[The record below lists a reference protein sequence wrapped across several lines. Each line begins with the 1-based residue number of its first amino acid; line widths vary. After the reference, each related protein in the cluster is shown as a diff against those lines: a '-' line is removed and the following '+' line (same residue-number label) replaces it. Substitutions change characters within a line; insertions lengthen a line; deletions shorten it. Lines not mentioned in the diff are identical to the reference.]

1 MSKSA
6 TDNLLLHPKTRAD
19 VLTFLSKP
27 AHALMIVGEAGS
39 GKKSAA
45 EAISSDL
52 LGVPM
57 TELSRHPF
65 FIKLQKASDKQEIP
79 IDSVRN
85 LLKNITLKTAGT
97 AQTRRVV
104 VIEEAH
110 LLSEEAQNALLK
122 TLEEPAADTVFIL
135 TAPSVRSVLP
145 TIASRVRLIPAHSIS
160 KETAMSFYSTKHQ
173 AKAIQDAWHLSSGS
187 AKLMESILADSD
199 IPLKKSIDE
208 AKLFLSRDAYGKL
221 LMVDEISKDRQH
233 FDQFLEALEKILQAL
248 QRSPNNQSKSATSRL
263 LNNRKLVSKLRKNR
277 LANVNTRLIVLEL
290 ALNLNL

>member
-1 MSKSA
+1 MGVSA

-19 VLTFLSKP
+19 ILTFLKQP

-52 LGVPM
+52 LGVPV
-57 TELSRHPF
+57 TELNRHPF

-79 IDSVRN
+79 IDSVRS
-85 LLKNITLKTAGT
+85 LLKNITLKTVGT
-97 AQTRRVV
+97 AQIRRVV
-104 VIEEAH
+104 VIEEAN

-122 TLEEPAADTVFIL
+122 TLEEPASDTVFIL
-135 TAPSVRSVLP
+135 TVPSVKSVLP
-145 TIASRVRLIPAHSIS
+145 TIASRVRLVPAHSVS
-160 KETAMSFYSTKHQ
+160 KEAAMSFYSAKHQ
-173 AKAIQDAWHLSSGS
+173 ANAIQGAWYLSSGN
-187 AKLMESILADSD
+187 AKLIESILADSD
-199 IPLKKSIDE
+199 TPLKKSIDE
-208 AKLFLSRDAYGKL
+208 AKLFLSQEAYDKL
-221 LMVDEISKDRQH
+221 LMIDEISKDRQR

-263 LNNRKLVSKLRKNR
+263 LNNRKLVSKLRKAR
-277 LANVNTRLIVLEL
+277 LSNANSRLIALEL

>member
-1 MSKSA
+1 MGVSA

-19 VLTFLSKP
+19 ILTFLKQP

-52 LGVPM
+52 LGVPVA
-57 TELSRHPF
+57 ELSKHPF

-85 LLKNITLKTAGT
+85 LLKKMALKTQGT
-97 AQTRRVV
+97 ASIRRVV

-135 TAPSVRSVLP
+135 TAPSRMSVLP
-145 TIASRVRLIPAHSIS
+145 TIVSRTRVLPVHNVS
-160 KETAMSFYSTKHQ
+160 KKNAMNYYTPNHGPQ
-173 AKAIQDAWHLSSGS
+173 TIQSAWHLSSGA
-187 AKLMESILADSD
+187 AKLMGSILVDSQV
-199 IPLKKSIDE
+199 PLKKSIDE
-208 AKLFLSRDAYGKL
+208 AKLFLSCDTYERL
-221 LMVDEISKDRQH
+221 LMVDEISKDKQRLDYL
-233 FDQFLEALEKILQAL
+233 FESLERVLEALQH
-248 QRSPNNQSKSATSRL
+248 SPNNQGKIVASRL
-263 LNNRKLVSKLRKNR
+263 LKNRQLISRLRRAR
-277 LANVNTRLIVLEL
+277 LANVNARLIALEL
-290 ALNLNL
+290 ALNLKL